1 MFHWCTGQGSMR
13 ITHDTPSRGL
23 EGQVST
29 HSCAYTHKGN
39 KDACAR
45 TGWSQLVDAY
55 SQPFMHTPIHTS
67 LWLTLNTF
75 CRRSMWTWLR
85 ALPLKPCTLLC
96 ILLFQR
102 GCWFEVEKL
111 WMKDSREI
119 WLKKKERRWGKSTK
133 NGNFEDFFHYFNYS
147 NIFLSATFMSLN
159 ITYIEFF
166 TSFIIFII
174 FNILCVICV
183 LFYWIEFIQ
192 NLRISFVWRI
202 RNNQLTVLFVLFFP
216 ERKCYHILNF

>member
-1 MFHWCTGQGSMR
+1 MRVHALAGLSSSMR
-13 ITHDTPSRGL
+13 TAS
-23 EGQVST
+23 
-29 HSCAYTHKGN
+29 HSCIRPFIRLSGSPWTLFVVGRCGRG
-39 KDACAR
+39 CALCH
-45 TGWSQLVDAY
+45 S
-55 SQPFMHTPIHTS
+55 
-67 LWLTLNTF
+67 N
-75 CRRSMWTWLR
+75 R
-85 ALPLKPCTLLC
+85 ALYYVFSSFREGADSKLRNYGWR
-96 ILLFQR
+96 IR
-102 GCWFEVEKL
+102 EKF
-111 WMKDSREI
+111 D
-119 WLKKKERRWGKSTK
+119 LKKNRGDEGNQRRMVILK
-133 NGNFEDFFHYFNYS
+133 FFLNYFNYS

-216 ERKCYHILNF
+216 ERKCYHILDF

>member
-1 MFHWCTGQGSMR
+1 MFHWCTGQGSMC
-13 ITHDTPSRGL
+13 ITHDTPPRGL

-75 CRRSMWTWLR
+75 CRRLMWTWLR
-85 ALPLKPCTLLC
+85 ASPLKPCTLLC

-102 GCWFEVEKL
+102 GCCFEVEKL

-119 WLKKKERRWGKSTK
+119 WRKKKERWKRWGKSTK
-133 NGNFEDFFHYFNYS
+133 NGNFEVFLNYCQIFF
-147 NIFLSATFMSLN
+147 
-159 ITYIEFF
+159 
-166 TSFIIFII
+166 
-174 FNILCVICV
+174 
-183 LFYWIEFIQ
+183 
-192 NLRISFVWRI
+192 
-202 RNNQLTVLFVLFFP
+202 
-216 ERKCYHILNF
+216 

>member
-75 CRRSMWTWLR
+75 CRRRCGRGCALCHSNR
-85 ALPLKPCTLLC
+85 ALYYVFSSFREGADSKLRNYGWR
-96 ILLFQR
+96 IR
-102 GCWFEVEKL
+102 EKF
-111 WMKDSREI
+111 D
-119 WLKKKERRWGKSTK
+119 LKKKRGDEGNQRRMVILK
-133 NGNFEDFFHYFNYS
+133 
-147 NIFLSATFMSLN
+147 IF
-159 ITYIEFF
+159 
-166 TSFIIFII
+166 FIILII
-174 FNILCVICV
+174 QI
-183 LFYWIEFIQ
+183 
-192 NLRISFVWRI
+192 
-202 RNNQLTVLFVLFFP
+202 FF
-216 ERKCYHILNF
+216 